1 MTLSSMTGF
10 GRAQG
15 HYENYNWVWEIR
27 SVNGKGLDVR
37 LRIPPGLEDFDL
49 YIKSTLKSQ
58 LARGNLNVS
67 LQLHHEGNNA
77 QVNVNEAALDKLV
90 VIAKEAAKKHGLEMP
105 SIDRLLSIRDVVE
118 IIDGEDAEERQNA
131 RNDLLKSTFS
141 EAIDSL
147 KLSRKEEGTATHK
160 MLADILDT
168 VEILLNKGEAIAKT
182 QPEALKDK
190 FQEKVSKLLENNNFD
205 MDRMMQEIVI
215 LATKADVKEE
225 TDRLRAHIDAARK
238 LLNTEGPVGRKL
250 EFLTQE
256 FNREIN
262 TLCSK
267 STDIALTEVGL
278 SLKTTIDQFREQIL
292 NVE

>member
-77 QVNVNEAALDKLV
+77 QVNVNETALDKLV

-105 SIDRLLSIRDVVE
+105 SIDRLLSIRDVL
-118 IIDGEDAEERQNA
+118 
-131 RNDLLKSTFS
+131 DL
-141 EAIDSL
+141 
-147 KLSRKEEGTATHK
+147 
-160 MLADILDT
+160 
-168 VEILLNKGEAIAKT
+168 
-182 QPEALKDK
+182 
-190 FQEKVSKLLENNNFD
+190 
-205 MDRMMQEIVI
+205 
-215 LATKADVKEE
+215 
-225 TDRLRAHIDAARK
+225 
-238 LLNTEGPVGRKL
+238 
-250 EFLTQE
+250 
-256 FNREIN
+256 
-262 TLCSK
+262 
-267 STDIALTEVGL
+267 
-278 SLKTTIDQFREQIL
+278 
-292 NVE
+292 